1 MIVLRGTK
9 QKTKHLKLDRVFQTT
24 NPNWVLTVYKAMS
37 KGINL
42 DFLDRTIDPANDF
55 YQFVNGGWLNKTEIP
70 SDRSSWGSFHELS
83 KETDR
88 KVLDILDDELDIP
101 GASANKAARLFET
114 GMDSLSIE
122 KEKLSAVKPYI
133 QALHNIYH
141 VDFFPGF
148 LGKIA
153 INGLH
158 SFVHFSVHPDLADS
172 KKYAAY
178 LEPASLGLPE
188 IEYYLDQDE
197 RSIEI
202 REKYVAYIRTI
213 LQNEAS
219 FPAGRALSSSQ
230 SILLLE
236 TEMASKMLAK
246 EERRQIEKLYNPYSY
261 YDLSQATPGWD
272 WESFFK
278 ELNIATPE
286 QIIITEPG
294 FVSFITEH
302 LKSTSLELLK
312 DYLVFQIIH
321 QAAPYAHHE
330 LETAHFEMYSKTL
343 EGVEVMRPRNERL
356 VKVVNQSLGELLGQM
371 FVARHFP
378 PEAKATALEMT
389 ADIINAFKNRI
400 SSLPWMSEA
409 TRDYALEKLESFKVK
424 IGYPDQWKDF
434 SALEIVGQ
442 EEGGHYLQNILAVA
456 KWKQHIDYQRIVK
469 EVDTEEW
476 FMAPQV
482 VNAYYNPMF
491 NEIVFP
497 AAILQPPFF
506 DWQVDAAV
514 NYGGMGAVIGHEITH
529 GFDDQGS
536 KFDKEGNLNEWWT
549 PEDKTRFTSLTDK
562 LVNQFDAYQPF
573 EDLALNGTFTLGEN
587 IADLG
592 GLSVAYDALQLYYKR
607 HGKPEHIDGFT
618 ADQRYFMSWAT
629 IWRTKIRPEALRNQV
644 KTDPHP
650 PGQYRAVAA
659 PSNMQQFYQAFE
671 IVPGSV
677 WYREE
682 KERIK
687 IW

>member
-1 MIVLRGTK
+1 MEQNKKSTP
-9 QKTKHLKLDRVFQTT
+9 KLDRVFKQTI
-24 NPNWVLTVYKAMS
+24 PNGNKRLLAMN

-42 DFLDRTIDPANDF
+42 DFLDRTTDPAEDF
-55 YQFVNGGWLNKTEIP
+55 YLFVNGGWLNRTEIP

-88 KVLDILDDELDIP
+88 KVLEILDDELTIP

-114 GMDSLSIE
+114 GMDSESIE
-122 KEKLSAVKPYI
+122 KARLSAVDPFI
-133 QALHNIYH
+133 QTLKKIDDATSL
-141 VDFFPGF
+141 PGY
-148 LGKIA
+148 LGDLA
-153 INGLH
+153 FNGIH
-158 SFVHFSVHPDLADS
+158 AFVHFGVHPDLADS

-178 LEPASLGLPE
+178 LEPGSLGLPE
-188 IEYYLDQDE
+188 REYYLDQDD
-197 RSIEI
+197 RSIDI
-202 REKYVAYIRTI
+202 RGKYVAYIRKI
-213 LQNEAS
+213 LQNGAG
-219 FPAGRALSSSQ
+219 FPVETANSVSQ
-230 SILLLE
+230 SILHFE
-236 TEMASKMLAK
+236 TKMASRMLPK
-246 EERRQIEKLYNPYSY
+246 EERRQIEKLYNPHSY
-261 YDLSQATPGWD
+261 NDLAQVTPGWR
-272 WESFFK
+272 WEEFF
-278 ELNIATPE
+278 EEMNIAIPG
-286 QIIITEPG
+286 QIIVTEPEFIG
-294 FVSFITEH
+294 FITEYV
-302 LKSTSLELLK
+302 KSSSLELLK
-312 DYLVFQIIH
+312 DYLIFQIIH

-330 LETAHFEMYSKTL
+330 LENAHFEMFSKTL

-371 FVARHFP
+371 FVSRHFP

-389 ADIINAFKNRI
+389 KDIIDAFRNRI
-400 SSLPWMSEA
+400 SSLPWMSET
-409 TRDYALEKLESFKVK
+409 TRDYALEKLDTFKVK

-434 SALEIVGQ
+434 SKLEIVGQ
-442 EEGGHYLQNILAVA
+442 EEGGHYLQNIMAAA
-456 KWKQHIDYQRIVK
+456 KWKQHIDYQRIGK
-469 EVDTEEW
+469 EVDLHEW

-506 DWQVDAAV
+506 DWHVDAAV

-549 PEDKTRFTSLTDK
+549 PEDKTRFSSLTDK
-562 LVNQFDAYQPF
+562 LVNQFDAYLPF

-607 HGKPEHIDGFT
+607 HGKPEPIDGFT

-659 PSNMQQFYQAFE
+659 PSNMQEFYRAFE
-671 IVPGSV
+671 INPGSI

>member
-1 MIVLRGTK
+1 
-9 QKTKHLKLDRVFQTT
+9 
-24 NPNWVLTVYKAMS
+24 MS

-42 DFLDRTIDPANDF
+42 DFLDRTIDPAEDF
-55 YQFVNGGWLNKTEIP
+55 YQFVNGGWLNQTEIP

-88 KVLDILDDELDIP
+88 KVLDILDDELTTP
-101 GASANKAARLFET
+101 GASTNKAARLFET

-122 KEKLSAVKPYI
+122 KERLSAIDPFVHSLNRIDQI
-133 QALHNIYH
+133 QSL
-141 VDFFPGF
+141 PGF
-148 LGKIA
+148 LGNIA
-153 INGLH
+153 LNGLH
-158 SFVHFSVHPDLADS
+158 VIIHFSVHPDLADS

-178 LEPASLGLPE
+178 LEPGNLGLPE
-188 IEYYLDQDE
+188 REYYLDQDE

-202 REKYVAYIRTI
+202 RDKYVLYIKTV
-213 LQNEAS
+213 LQNEAG
-219 FPAGRALSSSQ
+219 FPANRAISASKA
-230 SILLLE
+230 ILQFE
-236 TEMASKMLAK
+236 TEMASRMLAK
-246 EERRQIEKLYNPYSY
+246 EEKRQIEKLYNPRSY
-261 YDLSQATPGWD
+261 NDLSQATPGWD
-272 WESFFK
+272 WEGYFK
-278 ELNIATPE
+278 ELKIAIPG
-286 QIIITEPG
+286 QIIITEPD
-294 FVSFITEH
+294 FISFIAEYTA
-302 LKSTSLELLK
+302 SVSLELLK
-312 DYLVFQIIH
+312 DYLTFQIIH
-321 QAAPYAHHE
+321 QAAPYAHHT
-330 LETAHFEMYSKTL
+330 LENAHFELFSKTL
-343 EGVEVMRPRNERL
+343 EGVEVMQPRNERL

-378 PEAKATALEMT
+378 PEAKAIALEMT
-389 ADIINAFKNRI
+389 EDIIAAFRTRI
-400 SSLPWMSEA
+400 GSLPWMSET
-409 TRDYALEKLESFKVK
+409 TRAYALEKLESFKVK

-434 SALEIVGQ
+434 SSLEIISQ
-442 EEGGHYLQNILAVA
+442 EEGGHYLQNIIAVA
-456 KWKQHIDYQRIVK
+456 KWKQHIDYQRIGK
-469 EVDTEEW
+469 EVDLEEW

-549 PEDKTRFTSLTDK
+549 PEDKTRFSTLTDK
-562 LVNQFDAYQPF
+562 LVNQFDAYRPF
-573 EDLALNGTFTLGEN
+573 EDLPLNGTFTLGEN

-607 HGKPEHIDGFT
+607 HGKPEPIDGFT
-618 ADQRYFMSWAT
+618 TDQRYFMSWAT

-650 PGQYRAVAA
+650 PGKYRAVAA
-659 PSNMQQFYQAFE
+659 PSNLKQFYNAFG
-671 IVPGSV
+671 ITPGSI